1 MMRET
6 LRRLAAEDNLRTL
19 PEIGI
24 DGKYVVYEGR
34 KYLNLS
40 SNDYLGLSC
49 SGLHREFMRR
59 MTDGGNFLLSNPSSR
74 LITGNSPDYGRLEM
88 ALSELFGGRAVLVV
102 GCGYMV
108 NSGVLPAVTGKGDL
122 VLADKLVHASL
133 IDGLRL
139 CEADWKRFNHNDTGH
154 LERLLAAHR
163 RSYRNVWI
171 VTESIFSMDGDRAP
185 LKELAALR
193 REAVCRRSARIRG
206 LRAAGMRSR
215 RGDGRRGR
223 LRCPYCDARQSARVA
238 GGVRRYGRAD
248 ARFLD

>member
-59 MTDGGNFLLSNPSSR
+59 MTDGGDFLLSNPSSR

-108 NSGVLPAVTGKGDL
+108 N
-122 VLADKLVHASL
+122 
-133 IDGLRL
+133 
-139 CEADWKRFNHNDTGH
+139 
-154 LERLLAAHR
+154 
-163 RSYRNVWI
+163 
-171 VTESIFSMDGDRAP
+171 
-185 LKELAALR
+185 
-193 REAVCRRSARIRG
+193 RSAKIRTYNYPQGRITDHRINYTITTSPPSWTATF
-206 LRAAGMRSR
+206 RT
-215 RGDGRRGR
+215 
-223 LRCPYCDARQSARVA
+223 
-238 GGVRRYGRAD
+238 
-248 ARFLD
+248 

>member
-59 MTDGGNFLLSNPSSR
+59 MTDGGDFLLSNPSSR

-108 NSGVLPAVTGKGDL
+108 NSGVLPAVTG
-122 VLADKLVHASL
+122 
-133 IDGLRL
+133 
-139 CEADWKRFNHNDTGH
+139 
-154 LERLLAAHR
+154 
-163 RSYRNVWI
+163 
-171 VTESIFSMDGDRAP
+171 
-185 LKELAALR
+185 
-193 REAVCRRSARIRG
+193 
-206 LRAAGMRSR
+206 
-215 RGDGRRGR
+215 
-223 LRCPYCDARQSARVA
+223 
-238 GGVRRYGRAD
+238 
-248 ARFLD
+248 

>member
-59 MTDGGNFLLSNPSSR
+59 MTDEGDFLLSNPSSR

-122 VLADKLVHASL
+122 ILADKLVHASL

-171 VTESIFSMDGDRAP
+171 VTESIFSMDGDR
-185 LKELAALR
+185 
-193 REAVCRRSARIRG
+193 RSARIRG
-206 LRAAGMRSR
+206 LRASGMRSR
-215 RGDGRRGR
+215 RGDGRQGR
-223 LRCPYCDARQSARVA
+223 LRCPYCDARQGARVA

-248 ARFLD
+248 ARFFD

>member
-59 MTDGGNFLLSNPSSR
+59 MTDGGDFLLSNPSSR

-171 VTESIFSMDGDRAP
+171 VTESI
-185 LKELAALR
+185 LAWMAIAR
-193 REAVCRRSARIRG
+193 R
-206 LRAAGMRSR
+206 
-215 RGDGRRGR
+215 
-223 LRCPYCDARQSARVA
+223 
-238 GGVRRYGRAD
+238 
-248 ARFLD
+248 

>member
-40 SNDYLGLSC
+40 SNDYLGLSVQRPAP
-49 SGLHREFMRR
+49 GVYAADDRR
-59 MTDGGNFLLSNPSSR
+59 RDFLLSNPSSR

-108 NSGVLPAVTGKGDL
+108 NSGVLPAVTGKGIWYWPTSWCMP
-122 VLADKLVHASL
+122 A
-133 IDGLRL
+133 
-139 CEADWKRFNHNDTGH
+139 
-154 LERLLAAHR
+154 
-163 RSYRNVWI
+163 
-171 VTESIFSMDGDRAP
+171 
-185 LKELAALR
+185 
-193 REAVCRRSARIRG
+193 
-206 LRAAGMRSR
+206 
-215 RGDGRRGR
+215 
-223 LRCPYCDARQSARVA
+223 
-238 GGVRRYGRAD
+238 
-248 ARFLD
+248 